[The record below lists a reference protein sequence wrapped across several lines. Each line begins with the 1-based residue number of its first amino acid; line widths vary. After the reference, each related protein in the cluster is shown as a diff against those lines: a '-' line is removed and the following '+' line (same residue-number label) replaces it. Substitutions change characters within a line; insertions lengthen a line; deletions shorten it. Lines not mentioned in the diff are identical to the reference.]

1 MRFRPI
7 DRDEGLRRV
16 SRLTRWFAAGAVA
29 LIGGLSAVVAQAL
42 PGASSASSSP
52 SPSGAPV
59 PATTPSTTPATSP
72 VQSTS
77 PPATS
82 DPNLQPAPAPVIT
95 HHHSVA
101 TSGGT

>member
-7 DRDEGLRRV
+7 DRDDGLRRV

-29 LIGGLSAVVAQAL
+29 LIGGLSALVAQAL
-42 PGASSASSSP
+42 PGASSTSSSP
-52 SPSGAPV
+52 SPPSGASV
-59 PATTPSTTPATSP
+59 PATTPATSP
-72 VQSTS
+72 VQPTS

-82 DPNLQPAPAPVIT
+82 DPNFQPAPPPVVT
-95 HHHSVA
+95 HHPSVA